1 MLGYFLLAR
10 ACRPRGSPAV
20 PWRPSSAHPY
30 QEEVSMNASLERR
43 PLRCC
48 SALAVALLC
57 CTPTGAMAAT
67 GRGCAGSWLT
77 FLGGPGTD
85 VAGGV
90 PRPRRCPGLPAGAR
104 PRGRGET
111 PPAPPP
117 RRPPPLAPPPPPRGP
132 VFGPP

>member
-85 VAGGV
+85 VAGGGGAE
-90 PRPRRCPGLPAGAR
+90 RRGHALPEGGGPPAGGGDAR
-104 PRGRGET
+104 ARNPRGR
-111 PPAPPP
+111 PPP
-117 RRPPPLAPPPPPRGP
+117 
-132 VFGPP
+132 